1 MTVNGQQEA
10 FLGVSLAGRS
20 LVAVELQPAG
30 DRPMVNRVT
39 SLHLEGGFGFSI
51 IGENGAQ
58 ESLVSAMHTLAE
70 GHREAPRVALAI
82 SDRLALVKCLP
93 VDRGMSKEELA
104 DQVRWEVEQL
114 LVADKD
120 DYRVDA
126 SYVALQEG
134 AQDRLVVVAIRKPL
148 IELLKSVA
156 QRAGVRL
163 AAIDL
168 DVFAGVR
175 AVTHSHQLGPGS
187 TAAVLRLLPPV
198 ASLAVLRDGELCEL
212 QEAPLPTR
220 DELGPHS
227 WDDSFARDLAEWLVR
242 QNGSVRLGRL
252 LLYGASS
259 EELSPLLRQR
269 CSMPVEV
276 VNAFRRLQLS
286 AEVARACP
294 SAAGHELVAA
304 TGAALRGVARARA

>member
-1 MTVNGQQEA
+1 MNGQQQA
-10 FLGVSLAGRS
+10 FVGVSLAGHS

-30 DRPMVNRVT
+30 DRPMVSRVT
-39 SLHLEGGFGFSI
+39 SLSLEKGFDFSMV
-51 IGENGAQ
+51 GENDAQ
-58 ESLVSAMHTLAE
+58 ESMVSAMRTLAE
-70 GHREAPRVALAI
+70 GHRAAPGIAVAI

-104 DQVRWEVEQL
+104 DQMRWEVDQL
-114 LVADKD
+114 LVADRN
-120 DYRVDA
+120 DYRVDS
-126 SYVALQEG
+126 SYVALQDG
-134 AQDRLVVVAIRKPL
+134 AQDRLVVVAIRKAL

-175 AVTHSHQLGPGS
+175 AVTHNHDLGTGS
-187 TAAVLRLLPPV
+187 TAAVLRLSPPV
-198 ASLAVLRDGELCEL
+198 ASLAVLRGGELWEL
-212 QEAPLPTR
+212 QEAPLPER
-220 DELGPHS
+220 DEVAPGS
-227 WDDSFARDLAEWLVR
+227 WDESLARDLADWLER
-242 QNGSVRLGRL
+242 QNGGTRLGRL
-252 LLYGASS
+252 LLYGTSS

-269 CSMPVEV
+269 CSMPVDV
-276 VNAFRRLQLS
+276 VNAFQRLQVS

-304 TGAALRGVARARA
+304 IGAALRGVARVCA